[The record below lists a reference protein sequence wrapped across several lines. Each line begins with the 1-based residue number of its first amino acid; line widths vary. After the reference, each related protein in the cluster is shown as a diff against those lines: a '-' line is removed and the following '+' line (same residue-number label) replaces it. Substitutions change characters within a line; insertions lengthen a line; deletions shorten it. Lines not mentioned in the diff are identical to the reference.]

1 MNTQQATEQSTEIH
15 RNRHRQ
21 SVAEAA
27 YYKAENRG
35 FTPGFDWQDWV
46 EAEMEVFSL
55 IIRNA
60 DLNSA
65 QWDSDA

>member
-1 MNTQQATEQSTEIH
+1 L
-15 RNRHRQ
+15 
-21 SVAEAA
+21 
-27 YYKAENRG
+27 G